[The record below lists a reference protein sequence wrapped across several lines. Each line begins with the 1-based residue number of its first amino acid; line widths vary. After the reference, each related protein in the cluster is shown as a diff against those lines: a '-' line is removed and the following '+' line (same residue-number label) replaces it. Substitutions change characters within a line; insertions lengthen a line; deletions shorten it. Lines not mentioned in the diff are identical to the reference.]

1 MAIKLSKIIWLLPVG
16 LFLLY
21 CFLPSPVQK
30 AKEPD
35 GRKGEVALFLIRA
48 GYDRW
53 AAACAHSLALDGKSL
68 DETIARCTI
77 DHSRSGLSH
86 DEIVKQRLNGE
97 SIQLGPG
104 DQEG

>member
-1 MAIKLSKIIWLLPVG
+1 MAIKLSKYIWLLPAG

-21 CFLPSPVQK
+21 CFLPSPIQT

-77 DHSRSGLSH
+77 DHSNSGLGH
-86 DEIVKQRLNGE
+86 EEIVKRRLSGE
-97 SIQLGPG
+97 PIRPAPD